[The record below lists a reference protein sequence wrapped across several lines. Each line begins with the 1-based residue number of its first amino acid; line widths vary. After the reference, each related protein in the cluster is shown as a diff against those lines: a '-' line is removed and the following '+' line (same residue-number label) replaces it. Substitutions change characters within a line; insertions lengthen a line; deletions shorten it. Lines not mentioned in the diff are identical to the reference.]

1 MDVHKDVGDILL
13 STVKP
18 LFLQEVIHTV
28 TYMFSLIINGF
39 NVLSIALFYFIVLY
53 LHQCFAIIKSDILM
67 IVVL

>member
-1 MDVHKDVGDILL
+1 MEVHTDVGNILL

-28 TYMFSLIINGF
+28 TYMFSLIINRF
-39 NVLSIALFYFIVLY
+39 NVLSMALVYFIVLY
-53 LHQCFAIIKSDILM
+53 FHQCFAIIRNDILM

>member
-1 MDVHKDVGDILL
+1 MEVHTDVGNILL

-28 TYMFSLIINGF
+28 TYMFSLIINRF
-39 NVLSIALFYFIVLY
+39 NVLSMALVYFIVLY
-53 LHQCFAIIKSDILM
+53 LHQCFAIIRNDILM